1 MSATEPRV
9 ATYLVIRRRLTA
21 IIHDE
26 LPAAM
31 ETFGLDVPEDLLVT
45 DEDDLLPQSFGN
57 AVIIYDTTTGRGDQ
71 TNLRVDGRFNHLI
84 LVTRFATTEREGSD
98 LAKQT
103 AAAVCT
109 VLRQHMGESPYW
121 VSLFIRDD
129 QPHASGQNESGNL
142 WAHAVPIPV
151 VIERRV
157 SISDAGHP
165 DI

>member
-1 MSATEPRV
+1 
-9 ATYLVIRRRLTA
+9 
-21 IIHDE
+21 
-26 LPAAM
+26 
-31 ETFGLDVPEDLLVT
+31 
-45 DEDDLLPQSFGN
+45 
-57 AVIIYDTTTGRGDQ
+57 
-71 TNLRVDGRFNHLI
+71 
-84 LVTRFATTEREGSD
+84 
-98 LAKQT
+98 
-103 AAAVCT
+103 
-109 VLRQHMGESPYW
+109 MGESPYW